1 MWEEIRAN
9 RRRAAM
15 LVAAMAFLLMAV
27 GYALAEYAVRG
38 AGPAGLVLA
47 FIVWIVHSLISYFAG
62 DKILLSM
69 AGARQIQKTDH
80 PILFNVVE
88 EMCVASGLGRVPD
101 IYIID
106 DDALNAFATG
116 RDPDHAVV
124 AVTAGLL
131 KELDRNEL
139 QGVIGHEL
147 SHINNRDVLYM
158 TMLAVM
164 LGTIIF
170 LAEAGTR
177 MMRLGGGQTRTSG
190 RRRGG
195 SGGGFAAILL
205 IVAIVLMILAPFLAR
220 LLYLAVSRRREYLAD
235 ASSALYTRYP
245 EGLAG
250 ALEKLGKSTH
260 QLRAASPALA
270 PMYIVNPIP
279 VAGSLSVSD
288 LTATHPPISERIRI
302 LRSMA
307 KGTGLKA
314 YDEAFRKVTGRP
326 VGVVPFAAVATQP
339 VPAMPPQPQP
349 AMPPGIPPI
358 IPADHVERVRQT
370 TDLLWAL
377 NDFIFIACPCGT
389 RLKIPPAYRGKKIE
403 CPHCS
408 RVHVAQEA
416 A

>member
-1 MWEEIRAN
+1 
-9 RRRAAM
+9 M
-15 LVAAMAFLLMAV
+15 LVAAMAVLLMAV

-38 AGPAGLVLA
+38 AGLIGVVFA
-47 FIVWIVHSLISYFAG
+47 FIVWIIHSLVAYFAG
-62 DKILLSM
+62 DRILLSM
-69 AGARQIQKTDH
+69 AGARKIEKKDH

-101 IYIID
+101 IHIID

-116 RDPDHAVV
+116 RDPQHAVV

-139 QGVIGHEL
+139 QGVVGHEL

-164 LGTIIF
+164 MGTIIF
-170 LAEAGTR
+170 LADAGTR
-177 MMRLGGGQTRTSG
+177 FMRLGGGQTRTSG

-195 SGGGFAAILL
+195 AGGGFGLILL
-205 IVAIVLMILAPFLAR
+205 IVAIVLMILAPIIAR

-250 ALEKLGKSTH
+250 ALEKLGNSTH
-260 QLRAASPALA
+260 QLRVASPAIA
-270 PMYIVNPIP
+270 PMYIVNPLP
-279 VAGSLSVSD
+279 LKGSMSVSD
-288 LTATHPPISERIRI
+288 LSATHPPISERIRI
-302 LRSMA
+302 LRSMGRSA
-307 KGTGLKA
+307 DLKS
-314 YDEAFRKVTGRP
+314 YNEAFRKVTGRP
-326 VGVVPFAAVATQP
+326 VGVVAFAAAHEMEAHV
-339 VPAMPPQPQP
+339 PPQRPLPPVFP
-349 AMPPGIPPI
+349 AIAAAEAGAPLT
-358 IPADHVERVRQT
+358 PAHVERVRQT

-377 NDFIFIACPCGT
+377 NDFIFINCPCGT
-389 RLKIPPAYRGKKIE
+389 KLKIPPAYHGKKIE

-408 RVHVAQEA
+408 RVHVAQA